1 MKSRMADYQLCIA
14 ANQSMH
20 CIGEPT
26 SPGVELDRS
35 LNFASYPKREDFFL
49 RLFFTANLRQLFD
62 CYQPINLNSFNL
74 GQSRL
79 HHLDSL
85 YLSTF
90 NSTFLFSPFIH
101 ITKNILVKFYKCT
114 NVQKSYDLL
123 FVSGQRRKKETNRQD
138 FSWINPL
145 PQNDYDVEWIENSS
159 QTLPWTPKSLH
170 FLSISVV
177 VVREKRGRY

>member
-20 CIGEPT
+20 CIGGPA

-145 PQNDYDVEWIENSS
+145 PQND
-159 QTLPWTPKSLH
+159 
-170 FLSISVV
+170 
-177 VVREKRGRY
+177 